1 MFGRTE
7 YEFLAEDE
15 NQDSEAN
22 LLHPAIVDLPKSV
35 VGDKLNKISVMS
47 RHTTISDKYTRAT
60 NVVENYKYYYL
71 NLRQVYLF
79 VSLKKCSFFPTVSYV
94 FHRWKKK
101 FNYILSFVLIYVGR
115 MRSFLEPAFIID

>member
-79 VSLKKCSFFPTVSYV
+79 VSVAFFQLFLTSFIDG
-94 FHRWKKK
+94 KKK